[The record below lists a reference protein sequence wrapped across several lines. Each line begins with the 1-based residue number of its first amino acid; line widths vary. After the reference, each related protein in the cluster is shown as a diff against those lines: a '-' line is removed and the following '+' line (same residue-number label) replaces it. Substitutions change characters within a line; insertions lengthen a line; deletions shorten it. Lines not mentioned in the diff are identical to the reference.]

1 MVNRIFLTM
10 VGVVGFYSCVF
21 FSFFSTTNRDFRIL
35 TMNIG
40 ELNRDFTETDTGYV
54 GLHTAV
60 FVG

>member
-35 TMNIG
+35 TMNMG
-40 ELNRDFTETDTGYV
+40 ELNRDFTETDT
-54 GLHTAV
+54 AA
-60 FVG
+60 